1 MHTPITIP
9 QLGLVEAVVLL
20 EWLTPDG
27 GQVEKGTPILLVET
41 EKAQT
46 EIVAPATGTLF
57 VTMPAGD
64 QEVSTGTE
72 VGHIESL

>member
-1 MHTPITIP
+1 MRMPITIP

-20 EWLTPDG
+20 EWLVPDG
-27 GQVEKGTPILLVET
+27 GPVEKGTPVLLIET

-46 EIVAPATGTLF
+46 EIAAPITGTLF
-57 VTMPAGD
+57 VTIPAGD
-64 QEVSTGTE
+64 QEVLVGTE

>member
-1 MHTPITIP
+1 MHTPIIIP

-46 EIVAPATGTLF
+46 EIVAPGTGTLF

-64 QEVSTGTE
+64 QEVSTGAE